1 MGELKVK
8 KIYISKES
16 TKKQKNRNLFM
27 RVKDT
32 EDIVKRS
39 NLNVDGVLERR

>member
-1 MGELKVK
+1 MSELKVK
-8 KIYISKES
+8 KKNSKEI